1 MGMVAIVFSGAVPF
15 EQIVN
20 IPSTEGP
27 MWNLVK
33 ICQAVSEKMFKDNMI
48 LYMYIAKGQG
58 LLTPGGQNFDC
69 N

>member
-1 MGMVAIVFSGAVPF
+1 MGLVAHHSGEPL

-27 MWNLVK
+27 MWNMVK
-33 ICQAVSEKMFKDNMI
+33 IGQVILEKMFRDYTI
-48 LYMYIAKGQG
+48 LYMYTAQAQGQ
-58 LLTPGGQNFDC
+58 LTPGGQNFDC